1 MIPSQNLKDGTL
13 CFQWF
18 GRISKDQ
25 YKKQV
30 ILNLFKKEKTQ
41 QKLSTQQRQIQKR
54 TKSSIKLVDEAS
66 KEHKLLM
73 IGQHNEGHIQQPH
86 IEIC

>member
-30 ILNLFKKEKTQ
+30 ILNLFKKEKQHNKHHLIKQ
-41 QKLSTQQRQIQKR
+41 QKIRQI
-54 TKSSIKLVDEAS
+54 L
-66 KEHKLLM
+66 
-73 IGQHNEGHIQQPH
+73 
-86 IEIC
+86 